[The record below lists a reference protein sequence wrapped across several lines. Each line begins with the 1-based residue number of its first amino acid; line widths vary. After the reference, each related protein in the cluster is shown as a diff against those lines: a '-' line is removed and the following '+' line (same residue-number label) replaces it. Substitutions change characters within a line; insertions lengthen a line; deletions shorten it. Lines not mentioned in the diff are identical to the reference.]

1 MQPPH
6 TRASLP
12 GSTNSANSVDSPRS
26 ADGIWVNLKPV
37 PGLAVADVPVFEGE
51 PICVVVQGGS
61 MAWVGPEAQLP
72 ADYQA
77 LRRWNAQGAL
87 TTPGLVDCHTHL
99 VYGGQRAN
107 EFAMRLAGATYE
119 EVAKAGGGIVSS
131 VKATREASEDELFA
145 LAAPRLQAL
154 LDEGVCAIEIKSGY
168 GLALEHERKQLRV
181 ARRLGEAFGVT
192 VRTTFLGAHALPPE
206 YAGRS
211 GDYTDL
217 VCQEMMPALA
227 AEGLVDAVDVFCERI
242 AFTLAETEQVFQ
254 AAQKLGIPVKLH
266 AEQLSDMG
274 GAALAARYGALSC
287 DHIEHLSQDG
297 IAAMKAAGTVAVLL
311 PGAYYTL
318 RDTHLPPIAQLRE
331 AGVPM
336 AVSTDH
342 NPGTSPA
349 LSLLLMANMA
359 CTLFRLTVP
368 EALAGI
374 TTHAARALGLQDTH
388 GLIAA
393 GRPAHFVLWP
403 LGDAAELAYWYG
415 HKPACTIVRQGGV
428 AADGLGIHTHQET
441 LHGA

>member
-1 MQPPH
+1 MNKQTAP
-6 TRASLP
+6 
-12 GSTNSANSVDSPRS
+12 S
-26 ADGIWVNLKPV
+26 ADGIWHNLRPV
-37 PGLAVADVPVFEGE
+37 PELTVADVPL
-51 PICVVVQGGS
+51 PADCIVVQDGTVR
-61 MAWVGPEAQLP
+61 WVGPASALP
-72 ADYQA
+72 AAWAAMPRHDA
-77 LRRWNAQGAL
+77 GGAL
-87 TTPGLVDCHTHL
+87 ATPGLVDCHTHL

-131 VKATREASEDELFA
+131 VRATREASEDELFA

-181 ARRLGEAFGVT
+181 ARSLGEAFGVT

-211 GDYTDL
+211 QDYIDA
-217 VCQEMMPALA
+217 VCNDMLPALA
-227 AEGLVDAVDVFCERI
+227 QEGLVDAVDVFCERI

-274 GAALAARYGALSC
+274 GAALASRYGALSC
-287 DHIEHLSQDG
+287 DHIEHLSAEG

-318 RDTHLPPIAQLRE
+318 RDTHLPPIQALRD

-342 NPGTSPA
+342 NPGTSPV

-374 TTHAARALGLQDTH
+374 TTHAARALGLQATH
-388 GLIAA
+388 GLIAS
-393 GRPAHFVLWP
+393 GRPANFVLWP
-403 LGDAAELAYWYG
+403 FADAAELAYWFG
-415 HKPACTIVRQGGV
+415 HKPARTIVRQGR
-428 AADGLGIHTHQET
+428 I
-441 LHGA
+441 HGAQA